1 QNYGDDFSD
10 YVEFASENYGD
21 GNLAD
26 SNNKNLGNTPAEIQR
41 NQKLVDNNNQDYDG
55 IDKSKGEDL
64 CSGTNCYG
72 KATQKRL
79 EESPVNPNTV
89 VTIVNKKN
97 SNSNY
102 GNYQVRMMQDKN
114 GKPIGYS
121 AYNPNTGNNILMKL
135 EELSIFKASVE
146 NNLGYNIENTPN
158 HQNTAI
164 NAAMGLHDDG
174 KTGGALNSWRQYAKS
189 GDIIFDVA
197 GGLGAGV
204 ALRASSKAASKAV
217 ASINKVKQIDRWSR
231 TPKSIQ
237 DRLALEAAKKGA
249 GERIMQGTPLKDPRF
264 KGMHKMEY
272 KVKSQ
277 QGKDSVIHYIRDP
290 KTGKIFDFKFKK
302 YSN

>member
-1 QNYGDDFSD
+1 MQGLIRARERF
-10 YVEFASENYGD
+10 
-21 GNLAD
+21 
-26 SNNKNLGNTPAEIQR
+26 
-41 NQKLVDNNNQDYDG
+41 
-55 IDKSKGEDL
+55 

-79 EESPVNPNTV
+79 KESPVNPNTV

-174 KTGGALNSWRQYAKS
+174 KTGG
-189 GDIIFDVA
+189 
-197 GGLGAGV
+197 
-204 ALRASSKAASKAV
+204 
-217 ASINKVKQIDRWSR
+217 
-231 TPKSIQ
+231 
-237 DRLALEAAKKGA
+237 
-249 GERIMQGTPLKDPRF
+249 
-264 KGMHKMEY
+264 H
-272 KVKSQ
+272 
-277 QGKDSVIHYIRDP
+277 
-290 KTGKIFDFKFKK
+290 
-302 YSN
+302 

>member
-1 QNYGDDFSD
+1 MQGLIRAR
-10 YVEFASENYGD
+10 VR
-21 GNLAD
+21 
-26 SNNKNLGNTPAEIQR
+26 I
-41 NQKLVDNNNQDYDG
+41 
-55 IDKSKGEDL
+55 

-79 EESPVNPNTV
+79 KESPVNPNTV

-158 HQNTAI
+158 YQNTAI

-174 KTGGALNSWRQYAKS
+174 KTGG
-189 GDIIFDVA
+189 
-197 GGLGAGV
+197 
-204 ALRASSKAASKAV
+204 
-217 ASINKVKQIDRWSR
+217 
-231 TPKSIQ
+231 
-237 DRLALEAAKKGA
+237 
-249 GERIMQGTPLKDPRF
+249 
-264 KGMHKMEY
+264 H
-272 KVKSQ
+272 
-277 QGKDSVIHYIRDP
+277 
-290 KTGKIFDFKFKK
+290 
-302 YSN
+302 

>member
-1 QNYGDDFSD
+1 M
-10 YVEFASENYGD
+10 
-21 GNLAD
+21 
-26 SNNKNLGNTPAEIQR
+26 K
-41 NQKLVDNNNQDYDG
+41 
-55 IDKSKGEDL
+55 
-64 CSGTNCYG
+64 
-72 KATQKRL
+72 
-79 EESPVNPNTV
+79 ESPVNPNTV

-174 KTGGALNSWRQYAKS
+174 KTGGALNSWGQYAKS

-197 GGLGAGV
+197 GGLGSGIGGGAIKSGIKNSTKTV
-204 ALRASSKAASKAV
+204 AKTTKGNIFKKETIQAPSGKTYNFNAT
-217 ASINKVKQIDRWSR
+217 NKP
-231 TPKSIQ
+231 TKSNNRKVVVGPNGGKGTYTGKYDKNNNPIIQ
-237 DRLALEAAKKGA
+237 RESGS
-249 GERIMQGTPLKDPRF
+249 
-264 KGMHKMEY
+264 Y
-272 KVKSQ
+272 
-277 QGKDSVIHYIRDP
+277 YIKDP
-290 KTGKIFDFKFKK
+290 KTGKQQTVKSPNEHGNTLGNQPAERYKLVDKK
-302 YSN
+302 TGKPLKSGETTHGESRYGSGKQKRYTEKELKTCMKMEQNTNK